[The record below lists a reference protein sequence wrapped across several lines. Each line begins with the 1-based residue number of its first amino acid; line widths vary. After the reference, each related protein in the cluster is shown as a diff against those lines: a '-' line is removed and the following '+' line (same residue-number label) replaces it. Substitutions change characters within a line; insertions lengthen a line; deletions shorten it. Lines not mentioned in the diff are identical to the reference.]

1 MCTGAQ
7 VSVLHAGAKS
17 VQHKPA
23 KMICKAPLVSRKDR
37 PVMGL
42 HSERDCVHANAL
54 ETIR

>member
-17 VQHKPA
+17 VQRKPG
-23 KMICKAPLVSRKDR
+23 KMSRKAPLISRKDR

-42 HSERDCVHANAL
+42 HSERDCVHTNAL

>member
-42 HSERDCVHANAL
+42 HSEKDCVHANAL